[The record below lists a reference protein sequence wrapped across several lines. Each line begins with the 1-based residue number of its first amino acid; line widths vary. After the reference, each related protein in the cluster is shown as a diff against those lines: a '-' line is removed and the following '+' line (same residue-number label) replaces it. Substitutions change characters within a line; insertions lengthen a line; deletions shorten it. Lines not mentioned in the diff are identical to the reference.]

1 MQKSGFFRKSPKT
14 QKVRKFALFL
24 PPPEHRV
31 FLTFLCTSQNE
42 RVVIG
47 LNVAI
52 SEVNDHVYTTT
63 FDTFRSA
70 NDVEI
75 VSKIVRLLTKF
86 E

>member
-24 PPPEHRV
+24 PPPENRV
-31 FLTFLCTSQNE
+31 FFTFLCTSQNE
-42 RVVIG
+42 LFVIVI
-47 LNVAI
+47 NVALLDL
-52 SEVNDHVYTTT
+52 NDHVYTTT